1 MSCCPAVME
10 PTKKTAGNTI
20 VPKTYKNTKLFVA
33 GPTQAKAG
41 LVAIPDIFGPDS
53 SRIKQDA
60 ETLSKLGYA
69 VVLVDAADSDY
80 LETLEGQ
87 DVPGWLQRN
96 SFEKVSG
103 AHVANAIAYLQEE
116 VGVQSISSYGYCWGA
131 YVGAKQ
137 SALSTPVVKGH
148 VSFHP
153 SWMAEQL
160 VNGEGAVQKMAE
172 SISVPQLLCAAGN
185 DPPLVSEGGDVEK
198 ILKSKP
204 AIAEDSNVVNFP
216 DMIHGWVCRGDI
228 EDPATKEAAKK
239 AWHLANEFIQ
249 KVNPL

>member
-10 PTKKTAGNTI
+10 PARETAANTI
-20 VPKTYKNTKLFVA
+20 VAKTYKNTKLFVA
-33 GPTQAKAG
+33 GPAQAKAG
-41 LVAIPDIFGPDS
+41 VVAIPDIFGPES

-60 ETLSKLGYA
+60 EALAKLGYA
-69 VVLVDAADSDY
+69 VVLVDAADGDY
-80 LETLEGQ
+80 PETLEGQ
-87 DVPGWLQRN
+87 DVPGWLKKN

-116 VGVQSISSYGYCWGA
+116 VGAQSISSYGYCWGA

-137 SALSTPVVKGH
+137 SALSTPVIKGH

-172 SISVPQLLCAAGN
+172 AISVPQLLCAAGN
-185 DPPLVSEGGDVEK
+185 DPPLVSEGGVVEQ
-198 ILKSKP
+198 ILKDKP
-204 AIAEDSNVVNFP
+204 VVAEQSNVVNFP
-216 DMIHGWVCRGDI
+216 GMIHGWVCRGDI
-228 EDPATKEAAKK
+228 KDPATKEAVKK
-239 AWHLANEFIQ
+239 AWHLAVEFTQ